1 MSETNEPKTSV
12 LDSFFLKLGTVLSMT
27 KDALLADFLGDLPSY
42 APDLQPLMEAG
53 DRKAFKEALSGTR
66 RELEGF
72 IECVFRRLG
81 YDITSYEGNKELVD
95 LVTSIFATAESLGE
109 SVKELADGGIS
120 WKDELEAIAKA
131 NQPKDGEKPE
141 DGEKD
146 KEDKFLS
153 PDDLF
158 KDETTGDSL
167 LHLEGENGSLDI
179 SIGDLGGGKLGAVA
193 KIAMNLFDL
202 IKKFRD
208 LEWSKIGS
216 EYTAFGKFLDDNY
229 FTQEFAE
236 RLFDHILAVLL
247 SKARE
252 VFDDEIREI
261 ARNIEQFR
269 DDIQKY
275 IDENVESVQDVINK
289 INKIRKEIEA
299 VKKQIEDEV
308 KALYDQIY
316 KEVYKQANAIY
327 DQAKAEA
334 MGLYNQ
340 VSGEL
345 QAQLRMLENE
355 LLALTKMSLGPFG
368 TLGDVL
374 DRIYRVLDFLGL
386 IRKQNIEIARYIPVD
401 PITSPVGD
409 LIDDMATASMD
420 AAALLNYVNPIT
432 PLTGEIDTTYLEG
445 LGEKAEKAIKE
456 LKNRIPTV
464 EIYVIRWSRL
474 EQLFTSPKDYFKEVF
489 PLHDYDDAEALVLR
503 LVGLIRAFNPDI
515 PDFSSITAILND
527 LLARLTKA
535 IQEAGS
541 AISDDIKKKIDA
553 VREFI
558 LEVKRVLEAYVRM
571 FRDKMADAYNAVINA
586 ANDTKA
592 EAESLLG
599 QLKSKVLTAAKEAEQ
614 LGKTVMQ
621 GTKVAW
627 NDLANLAG
635 IDNEGKQI
643 LYKLFAQ
650 PLEELMA
657 EKAAEYGLLAGI
669 DPAKWTE
676 EIQKSFGL
684 TAKNAK
690 GLAAAYVTIF
700 EDLRKRVENA
710 LDEKMWNARFQQ
722 AVTEL
727 EQEFRKQTA
736 GIPQSTKQLENF
748 GKDAVTKLLQGELE
762 DMKNPFSNFDIT
774 AYFSIIADKVESL
787 IPSDLDL
794 YYLQFRNATVNG
806 VGAIVKSITGWDDA
820 VSSGAKTASDEF
832 KDKAQAF
839 ASFVSDVYAG
849 YWPRLKDAFYK
860 VILRPILTAVEKIVK
875 QWAKE
880 FLKQVI
886 AAVKE
891 LLDQEELKNA
901 ANKVYNAVGE
911 LIGMT
916 EKAAELAEGILT
928 LKEESKEVDTWQE
941 GVAFA
946 VKVYGLIPKEVK
958 DFVRDIISFP
968 EIELDV
974 DFHLP
979 DYKLDMKNK
988 FLAVQLYEFKPS
1000 RKVTE
1005 TYAVGGSVS
1014 IQLLAF
1020 VGERDDAEKKD
1031 ENDNPVKRT
1040 GIYLYP
1046 YFKGELDT
1054 SFALGAKHR
1063 LDLKAN
1069 TGLNDALEVKDAPQ
1083 SDETTKQTFKDG
1095 IGLFFTEK
1103 GDFAID
1109 VIPIA
1114 NLDAISAYLELYL
1127 SRGTITKQAV
1137 EPFSLYDSKVFGI
1150 TVGNY
1155 PQKAY
1160 IGYSNQTFD
1169 VGYRGELDDVVF
1181 RLSLKE
1187 LNGFFDKLLSGDIK
1201 FSIDKF
1207 FVGYS
1212 YQNGLD
1218 IGGSASV
1225 RIPINKTID
1234 LKAAKIS
1241 NMALEVGVPDF
1252 RGLKLGISTNL
1263 ALSLGCVNFSLSDLG
1278 FGLKTELL
1286 DSRWRFKDFNLSPTL
1301 KLPDGMGI
1309 SIDLEGVKGAGALS
1323 WNQDTGEIRGAFSL
1337 VIVELCSAGAWF
1349 VLNTKPQDGVKF
1361 SFMGAV
1367 SAEFNP
1373 GIQVGMGFSITGI
1386 GGALGL
1392 FRRIDTDRMQRA
1404 VHDGTLSTVLFA
1416 KDVEKNLDTVLAN
1429 ISSYYPIS
1437 KENFFFGAM
1446 AQIAWAEKV
1455 KVELGLFIQ
1464 APDPVVIMIAGG
1476 LHFNVADSLD
1486 KLLSI
1491 NANFLGIIDLS
1502 KGLSFD
1508 ASLYDSYIVGIQFY
1522 GDIALRIYWAGET
1535 KGFLLS
1541 AGGFHPQYKP
1551 EAGFNVAD
1559 MKRLGMK
1566 FDIEIVQL
1574 SMEEYFAVTS
1584 NTVQFGSDTRLK
1596 IGWEEFGLS
1605 GYMYYNVLF
1614 QFKPFAFMFD
1624 AGIGVAVKC
1633 GSWTLL
1639 SIALDLEVS
1648 GPSPWHIRG
1657 KASFWFLFIKIK
1669 CSFTAEWGKKQQV
1682 GEQERVCVISRY
1694 SDSFAKADNWTV
1706 LSTDVMDNLVAIA
1719 PYQGDD
1725 LVMSSSDT
1733 LLFRQ
1738 EEIPLNRDLER
1749 FGESVPS
1756 IFRLDLDTI
1765 SVGTG
1770 ETEKQLDTKGR
1781 MAKTSFAPS
1790 LFKNMTD
1797 QEKLNAVSYEQ
1808 MDAGF
1813 RVKGDQDVNIK
1824 EDATINVNNGVEKVY
1839 DKEYTLDDW
1848 SAAVNAY
1855 YDKNNSAKAAAAA
1868 ASAAPK
1874 LVTRILTPKKVL
1886 NISGVSKEYDTKKFR
1901 PSYRR
1906 TAEGFKRYIKSMDK
1920 AMACDLT
1927 SVKETTTKK

>member
-1 MSETNEPKTSV
+1 MSEANEPKTSV

-42 APDLQPLMEAG
+42 APDLQPLLEAG
-53 DRKAFKEALSGTR
+53 NREEFNKELSKTGSK
-66 RELEGF
+66 LKGF

-81 YDITSYEGNKELVD
+81 YDISSFEKNGELVD
-95 LVTSIFATAESLGE
+95 LVTSIFATAESLGD
-109 SVKELADGGIS
+109 SVKELSDGEIP
-120 WKDELEAIAKA
+120 WEQELMTIAQA
-131 NQPKDGEKPE
+131 NQPKDGEK
-141 DGEKD
+141 G

-158 KDETTGDSL
+158 KDEAGNSL
-167 LHLEGENGSLDI
+167 LHLEGDNGSLDI
-179 SIGDLGGGKLGAVA
+179 SIGDFGNGKLGAIV

-216 EYTAFGKFLDDNY
+216 EYRAFGEFLDDNY

-236 RLFDHILAVLL
+236 RLFDHILVVLL

-252 VFDDEIREI
+252 VFDEEIKEI
-261 ARNIEQFR
+261 ARNIKDFEAY
-269 DDIQKY
+269 IQKQ
-275 IDENVESVQDVINK
+275 IEEAADPIAKTAQEVINK
-289 INKIRKEIEA
+289 INEIRGEIEK
-299 VKKQIEDEV
+299 VKKQIENEV
-308 KALYDQIY
+308 KALYE
-316 KEVYKQANAIY
+316 EVYGEAMAVY
-327 DQAKAEA
+327 DEAKAKA
-334 MGLYNQ
+334 LGLYDQ

-345 QAQLRMLENE
+345 LAQLRMLENE

-368 TLGDVL
+368 TLGDLL

-401 PITSPVGD
+401 SVASPTGDIIGEVATAAMEVGD
-409 LIDDMATASMD
+409 L
-420 AAALLNYVNPIT
+420 LNAVNPIS
-432 PLTGEIDTTYLEG
+432 PLTGDIDTSSLAG
-445 LGEKAEKAIKE
+445 LDEKAEKAIKE
-456 LKNRIPTV
+456 LKNRIPSV

-474 EQLFTSPKDYFKEVF
+474 EQIFTSPKDYFKEVF

-503 LVGLIRAFNPDI
+503 LVALVRSFNPDI
-515 PDFSSITAILND
+515 PDFSSIMAILND

-535 IQEAGS
+535 IQDAGGE
-541 AISDDIKKKIDA
+541 IKDEIKEKIDA
-553 VREFI
+553 VRDFI

-571 FRDKMADAYNAVINA
+571 FRDKMAEAYNAVLNVA
-586 ANDTKA
+586 DGAKD
-592 EAESLLG
+592 EAESILA
-599 QLKSKVLTAAKEAEQ
+599 QLKKQVQAAAKEAEQ
-614 LGKTVMQ
+614 LGKSVMQ

-627 NDLANLAG
+627 NDLANLSG
-635 IDNEGKQI
+635 INDEGKQL

-657 EKAAEYGLLAGI
+657 EKAAEYGLLSGI
-669 DPAKWTE
+669 DPAQWTT
-676 EIQKSFGL
+676 EIQNSFGL
-684 TAKNAK
+684 TAQNTK
-690 GLAAAYVTIF
+690 GLAAAYVKIF
-700 EDLRKRVENA
+700 EDLRKRVETA
-710 LDEKMWNARFQQ
+710 LDDKMWNARFQQ

-727 EQEFRKQTA
+727 KQEFSRQTA
-736 GIPQSTKQLENF
+736 GIPQSTKQLESF
-748 GKDAVTKLLQGELE
+748 GKDAVTQLLQGENL
-762 DMKNPFSNFDIT
+762 KNPFSNFDIT
-774 AYFSIIADKVESL
+774 AYFSIISKKVESL

-794 YYLQFRNATVNG
+794 YYLQFRKATVDG

-820 VSSGAKTASDEF
+820 VFSGAKTASGEV

-860 VILRPILTAVEKIVK
+860 VILRPILTAVEKMVK

-891 LLDQEELKNA
+891 FLEQKALQDA
-901 ANKVYNAVGE
+901 ADKVSKAVGE
-911 LIGMT
+911 LVGMT

-946 VKVYGLIPKEVK
+946 VKVYGIIPKEVK
-958 DFVRDIISFP
+958 DFVRDIISLP
-968 EIELDV
+968 EIDV

-1000 RKVTE
+1000 RKITDKY
-1005 TYAVGGSVS
+1005 TVGGSVS

-1031 ENDNPVKRT
+1031 DDGNPIKRT
-1040 GIYLYP
+1040 GLYFYP
-1046 YFKGELDT
+1046 YIKGELGT
-1054 SFALGAKHR
+1054 AFALGAKHR
-1063 LDLKAN
+1063 LDLNASA
-1069 TGLNDALEVKDAPQ
+1069 GLNDALKKEEATDKEDPNAE
-1083 SDETTKQTFKDG
+1083 SAMKDG
-1095 IGLFFTEK
+1095 IGLFFTET

-1109 VIPIA
+1109 VVPIA

-1127 SRGTITKQAV
+1127 SRGTIDDKKV
-1137 EPFSLYDSKVFGI
+1137 EPFSLYDSDVFGI

-1160 IGYSNQTFD
+1160 IGYSDQTFD

-1181 RLSLKE
+1181 RLSLKQ

-1201 FSIDKF
+1201 FSLDKF

-1212 YQNGLD
+1212 YQKGLD

-1234 LKAAKIS
+1234 LKAAKLS
-1241 NMALEVGVPDF
+1241 NLALEVGVPDF
-1252 RGLKLGISTNL
+1252 RGLQLGISTNL

-1286 DSRWRFKDFNLSPTL
+1286 DNRWRFKDFNLSPTL

-1309 SIDLEGVKGAGALS
+1309 SIDLEGVKGAGALK
-1323 WNQDTGEIRGAFSL
+1323 WNQETGEIRGSFSL
-1337 VIVELCSAGAWF
+1337 VIVDLCGAGAWF
-1349 VLNTKPQDGVKF
+1349 VLNTKPKDGVKF
-1361 SFMGAV
+1361 SFMGAI

-1416 KDVEKNLDTVLAN
+1416 KDVEKNLDTVLDN
-1429 ISSYYPIS
+1429 ISAYYPIS

-1455 KVELGLFIQ
+1455 KVDLGLFIQ

-1486 KLLSI
+1486 KLISI

-1596 IGWEEFGLS
+1596 IGWEEFGLT
-1605 GYMYYNVLF
+1605 GYMYFNVLF

-1633 GSWTLL
+1633 GGITLL
-1639 SIALDLEVS
+1639 SIALELEVS

-1657 KASFWFLFIKIK
+1657 KASFWFLCIKIK

-1694 SDSFAKADNWTV
+1694 SDSFGKSDNWTV
-1706 LSTDVMDNLVAIA
+1706 ISTDVMDNLVAIA
-1719 PYQGDD
+1719 PYQGDE

-1738 EEIPLNRDLER
+1738 EEIPLNQNLER

-1770 ETEKQLDTKGR
+1770 ESEKELATKGR
-1781 MAKTSFAPS
+1781 MAKTAFAPS

-1797 QEKLNAVSYEQ
+1797 QDKLNAASYEQ

-1813 RVKGDQDVNIK
+1813 QVKDGQDISIK
-1824 EDATINVNNGVEKVY
+1824 QDATISV
-1839 DKEYTLDDW
+1839 DDTQINKITDGHDTFSISNW
-1848 SAAVNAY
+1848 EAAVAAY
-1855 YDKNNSAKAAAAA
+1855 YDKKNNGTKTAAA
-1868 ASAAPK
+1868 ASPATPK
-1874 LVTRILTPKKVL
+1874 LSKRILMPTNKKVL
-1886 NISGVSKEYDTKKFR
+1886 NISGVSEEYDTRTFR

-1906 TAEGFKRYIKSMDK
+1906 TAEGFNRYIKAMDK